1 VAKSAKSN
9 PELNPESNTDK
20 TVVLEVETV
29 DQIFNSFDA
38 NPFSELAT
46 AALGEAALERVVTR
60 LQYQPLKDWDNAQLL
75 VCLPPDQ
82 VTPDLQQRLSLA
94 IDRYCQARIEQNDLQ
109 VKLGRRQHAIGMIA
123 VTVLV
128 LAVMAIAYLLFN
140 TVWAGASDTVVY
152 LVAGSIS
159 VFAWVILWD
168 PLEALVFDW
177 APPARENRALAH
189 IMDMDVVVQSRS

>member
-1 VAKSAKSN
+1 MTKSAKSD
-9 PELNPESNTDK
+9 PELNPESNPDK

-60 LQYQPLKDWDNAQLL
+60 LQFQPLQDWDNAQL
-75 VCLPPDQ
+75 VVRLPSDQ
-82 VTPDLQQRLSLA
+82 VTPDLQHRLSLA

-109 VKLGRRQHAIGMIA
+109 VKLGRRQHAIGMVA

-128 LAVMAIAYLLFN
+128 LAVMATAYLLFN
-140 TVWAGASDTVVY
+140 TVWAGASQTVVY
-152 LVAGSIS
+152 LVAASIS

>member
-1 VAKSAKSN
+1 MNLSEVAVAKSA
-9 PELNPESNTDK
+9 DK
-20 TVVLEVETV
+20 TVTLDVDTV
-29 DQIFNSFDA
+29 DQIFNSFDS

-60 LQYQPLKDWDNAQLL
+60 LQFQPLQDWDNAQL
-75 VCLPPDQ
+75 VVRLPSDQ
-82 VTPDLQQRLSLA
+82 VTPDLQQRLSQA
-94 IDRYCQARIEQNDLQ
+94 IDRYCQARIEENDLQ

-140 TVWAGASDTVVY
+140 TVWAGAGQTVQY
-152 LVAGSIS
+152 LVAASIS

-189 IMDMDVVVQSRS
+189 IKDMDVVVQSRS

>member
-1 VAKSAKSN
+1 MDKSA
-9 PELNPESNTDK
+9 ELNTDK
-20 TVVLEVETV
+20 TVVLEVDTV

-38 NPFSELAT
+38 NPFSDLAT
-46 AALGEAALERVVTR
+46 AALGEAALERVLTR
-60 LQYQPLKDWDNAQLL
+60 LQFQPLKDWDNAQL
-75 VCLPPDQ
+75 VVRLPPDQ
-82 VTPDLQQRLSLA
+82 ITPDLQGRLSQA
-94 IDRYCQARIEQNDLQ
+94 IDRYCQARIEENDLQ
-109 VKLGRRQHAIGMIA
+109 VKLGRRQHAIGMIV

-128 LAVMAIAYLLFN
+128 LAVMAIAYILFN
-140 TVWAGASDTVVY
+140 TVWAGANPTVEF
-152 LVAGSIS
+152 LVAASIS